1 MISQTR
7 NPLESIWYPD
17 VKKYGEKYVILAVVG
32 NQCHLY
38 DYDYLADEN
47 KAKEFAQSIGAIF
60 KLTSPKTGEGVE
72 ELFDTLVNKFLSS
85 EFQSKY
91 LEMKKSKGD
100 IKVLKPNEGGNKKKK
115 KGPCKNF

>member
-32 NQCHLY
+32 NKCHLY

-47 KAKEFAQSIGAIF
+47 KAKEFAYSIGAIF

-91 LEMKKSKGD
+91 LEMKKSKEKME
-100 IKVLKPNEGGNKKKK
+100 ILKPNEGGNKKKK